1 MSFARG
7 FQVGWNAV
15 DDALKNA
22 AKEELRQGLQ
32 RESARFT
39 PTEVASGEEALRGFR
54 EGTAQT
60 DTFSLPGGLEV
71 TPAQYEQMYLSDL
84 QQRPAGYMVEQ
95 AVVPELGGRQY
106 ETLAAAEQAVA
117 PSRAGWLGC

>member
-7 FQVGWNAV
+7 FQVGWSAV
-15 DDALKNA
+15 DDALKE
-22 AKEELRQGLQ
+22 KEKRELREGLQ

-60 DTFSLPGGLEV
+60 DTFYLQMVRAVLTV
-71 TPAQYEQMYLSDL
+71 TPA
-84 QQRPAGYMVEQ
+84 RK
-95 AVVPELGGRQY
+95 
-106 ETLAAAEQAVA
+106 
-117 PSRAGWLGC
+117 CI